1 MQLKLKLTLLFTLL
15 AGTILA
21 LFALIIYFSASVDR
35 KNEFYRLLQKEAITR
50 ANVLLGARVPAETL
64 QTIYMEHR
72 EIINEVEVAIYTPG
86 FALLYHDAVEIDF
99 VKETPEMI
107 REILEKG
114 EIRFTQEGWEV
125 VGVHYVFQG
134 ESYILT
140 AAAYDEYGHTKL
152 ANLIQ
157 ILLLSWL
164 VAVVIIF
171 FAGRF
176 FAWRALQPV
185 SKMVDR
191 AEEISATQ
199 LGLRLSEGN
208 GKDELAELA
217 ITFNEMLDRLENSF
231 DAQKEFVSSIAHEL
245 RTPLAAIVGE
255 AELTLSQQRNPDDY
269 RQALGKIHDDAMALS
284 RIAGGLIDLAKTS
297 YEPEQISMKDI
308 RIDEVLLDA
317 RHELL
322 RLNPGYHV
330 ELGFEENFD
339 DENILNV
346 RGNEYLLKIAF
357 VNLMENACK
366 FSVNKRVE
374 VTLNVSEGKPAIFF
388 TDKGIG
394 ISEEEQELVF
404 KPFYRS
410 KNSRDARGSGI
421 GLSLVQRIAGVH
433 KAQLI
438 LKSEEGKGTMV
449 ALKWG

>member
-15 AGTILA
+15 AGAILA
-21 LFALIIYFSASVDR
+21 LFALIIYFSASIDR
-35 KNEFYRLLQKEAITR
+35 KNEFYSLLQKEAITR
-50 ANVLLGARVPAETL
+50 ANVLLGAGVPAETL

-72 EIINEVEVAIYTPG
+72 EIINEVEVAIYTPD
-86 FALLYHDAVEIDF
+86 FTLLYHDAVEIDF

-164 VAVVIIF
+164 VSVVIIF

-185 SKMVDR
+185 SQMVEK

-269 RQALGKIHDDAMALS
+269 RQALGKIHDDAMELS
-284 RIAGGLIDLAKTS
+284 KLAGGLLDLAKAS

-308 RIDEVLLDA
+308 RIDEVMLDA

-322 RLNPGYHV
+322 KLNPGYHV

-339 DENILNV
+339 DESILNV

-366 FSVNKRVE
+366 FSADKRVE
-374 VTLNVSEGKPAIFF
+374 VTMKVSQGKPGVVFS
-388 TDKGIG
+388 DKGIG
-394 ISEEEQELVF
+394 IPEEEMELIL
-404 KPFYRS
+404 KPFYRG

-421 GLSLVQRIAGVH
+421 GLSLVQRIVRLH

-438 LKSEEGKGTMV
+438 LQSDEGKGTTV
-449 ALKWG
+449 AVNWG